1 MGSWLYYAL
10 LGAICAALATIFAKI
25 GLKGIDSLTV
35 TGVRSAVMTGLIV
48 LFLLALFLSGSW
60 RPQVITGKAWIYV
73 VLSAAAG
80 AASWIFFFKALR
92 LGEASKVAFIDRSSV
107 LFVLVLSILLLG
119 EKPVPLKIIGGL
131 LIFVGLVLI
140 SIS

>member
-1 MGSWLYYAL
+1 MSSWLYYAL

-25 GLKGIDSLTV
+25 GLRGMDSLTV
-35 TGVRSAVMTGLIV
+35 TGIRSTIMTGLILV
-48 LFLLALFLSGSW
+48 FLLALFMTGSW
-60 RPQVITGKAWIYV
+60 RPQAISGKAWMYV
-73 VLSAAAG
+73 FLSGAAG

-107 LFVLVLSILLLG
+107 LFVLLMSILFLG
-119 EKPVPLKIIGGL
+119 EKPAPLKIVGGL
-131 LIFVGLVLI
+131 AIFIGLILI

>member
-35 TGVRSAVMTGLIV
+35 TGIRSIVMTALILV
-48 LFLLALFLSGSW
+48 FLLALFITGSW
-60 RPQVITGKAWIYV
+60 RPQAINGRAWIYV
-73 VLSAAAG
+73 LLSAVAG
-80 AASWIFFFKALR
+80 AASWIFFFRALR

-107 LFVLVLSILLLG
+107 LFVLVMSIVFLG
-119 EKPVPLKIIGGL
+119 EKPALLKIAGGL
-131 LIFVGLVLI
+131 AIFIGLILI